1 MEQKRQC
8 QRDRGAGYKN
18 RVSLSSVQAAHE
30 QHTPVH
36 TCWSVCG
43 CTAEPPSTL
52 QRLWLASVTWQLWNF
67 FTGNPQQRWEKQKY
81 SLVSTFMP
89 YTIRKFSLLLLW
101 TAVRGHSLESL
112 WHTDVPRDATGSSR
126 SLWGQCAPH
135 TSKGLNPTDRSI
147 LASTKT
153 IGKIYYSYFQYSCS
167 FIFWRDVIMV
177 LLHKVQEQNKTR
189 SFKVRNAA
197 SGRPKCSTTYR
208 RYSHEILQPVND
220 SILSF

>member
-1 MEQKRQC
+1 MLVIPAASERLHTRLILAVARELLTHSGELNVNESWMEQKRQC

-126 SLWGQCAPH
+126 SLGGQCAPH
-135 TSKGLNPTDRSI
+135 TSKGLNPTQQVYFSFYKNNWKNLTIIMIFSI
-147 LASTKT
+147 LAVL
-153 IGKIYYSYFQYSCS
+153 YF
-167 FIFWRDVIMV
+167 
-177 LLHKVQEQNKTR
+177 E
-189 SFKVRNAA
+189 
-197 SGRPKCSTTYR
+197 
-208 RYSHEILQPVND
+208 EIL
-220 SILSF
+220 